1 MNDIDRQFTLWLSG
15 YYEDF
20 QTMRVISEGEDYA
33 ENSFFTNR
41 RDSHAGNTMAA
52 QAYNNS
58 RFAYD
63 YLTRSFTAKMPAPL
77 VGQSSGD
84 ASASLHNEGPSQW
97 LTHDPN
103 RIGATFFEGRAT
115 LTYPDTIGDAASLR
129 TTGYPRRA
137 DYSHFASGWG
147 TQNTYYVR
155 HGDTDATYERSSFT
169 VNVLNG
175 NPYGA
180 VSTRGYGK
188 FDITSL
194 QPAPTSGVPEG
205 RLSPKN
211 AFDNYRLH
219 KVMHSSSLCGV
230 YLGETGE
237 QAFTGSF
244 STPYAYLYPIKSPSG
259 KPFFR
264 HTLSR
269 RYADWVSCIT
279 VANGS
284 LVRFNFA
291 DGINFGILGS
301 LASDDRWFARN
312 VTLTTVVGTGLSFSS
327 GA

>member
-188 FDITSL
+188 FYTTTS
-194 QPAPTSGVPEG
+194 PYIG
-205 RLSPKN
+205 
-211 AFDNYRLH
+211 
-219 KVMHSSSLCGV
+219 SSRG
-230 YLGETGE
+230 
-237 QAFTGSF
+237 
-244 STPYAYLYPIKSPSG
+244 
-259 KPFFR
+259 
-264 HTLSR
+264 
-269 RYADWVSCIT
+269 
-279 VANGS
+279 
-284 LVRFNFA
+284 
-291 DGINFGILGS
+291 
-301 LASDDRWFARN
+301 
-312 VTLTTVVGTGLSFSS
+312 
-327 GA
+327 